1 MAYNLIERPRLHAPD
16 VVQRRNFVYGG
27 IAYIKCGRATD
38 TIAGPT
44 AEWVRHGMADSEYNR
59 EPFFILH
66 GLQEESKFVCVVHHI
81 SDSTLFVTCLQHRI
95 SLYVV
100 FDHIW
105 ELIDPYPID
114 AVQAAR
120 RIRRATAIRTART
133 NEIQQR
139 LTATVIVARLTEVR
153 CYRYESEAV

>member
-16 VVQRRNFVYGG
+16 VVQRRNLVYRGM
-27 IAYIKCGRATD
+27 AYIKCGEATD

-44 AEWVRHGMADSEYNR
+44 AEWVRHGMADSDYNR

-66 GLQEESKFVCVVHHI
+66 GLKEESKSVCVVYHI
-81 SDSTLFVTCLQHRI
+81 SDSALFVTCLQHRI

-105 ELIDPYPID
+105 ELINPYPID
-114 AVQAAR
+114 AARAACR
-120 RIRRATAIRTART
+120 VRRAIAIRTART

-139 LTATVIVARLTEVR
+139 LTPAVIVARLMEVR
-153 CYRYESEAV
+153 CYRYES